1 MRFSHLC
8 CIVVLFRTIASQTCS
23 NFEVGINR
31 PGPWYAFVQ
40 TTDSI
45 EACCAL
51 CNAEGSRCQSWLFVR
66 PGSSMSPGCYLK
78 QNIPLIEE
86 TSSCGQFCTG
96 GVKSTSMVATG
107 RCIYPGGAFELAIDR
122 PGSTYVRLPSVV
134 NHSICCTYCQL
145 EGDKCRSWTFI
156 RAGAPGKESGCAL
169 KNQVAAISSSP
180 CVACVSGTK

>member
-8 CIVVLFRTIASQTCS
+8 CIVVLFHTIASQTCS

-40 TTDSI
+40 TTASV

-66 PGSSMSPGCYLK
+66 PGTSISPGCYLK

-86 TSSCGQFCTG
+86 NSSCGQFCTG
-96 GVKSTSMVATG
+96 GVKSTSMVGSG
-107 RCIYPGGAFELAIDR
+107 RCVYPGGAFELAIDR
-122 PGSTYVRLPSVV
+122 PGSTYVRLPSVG
-134 NHSICCTYCQL
+134 NHSICCHLLSTGRRQMSL
-145 EGDKCRSWTFI
+145 VDIHSPWST
-156 RAGAPGKESGCAL
+156 GKRKWMCVEESSRGH
-169 KNQVAAISSSP
+169 Q
-180 CVACVSGTK
+180 